1 MGDKFQNKYR
11 IPSARLQNWDY
22 ANEGMYFITVCT
34 KDRMHYF
41 GEIENGKMML
51 SNVGVLADLMWY
63 EIKNHAHGIELGE
76 FVVMPNHIHG
86 ILILNGENDGNNGK
100 NNVNGNNDGYIGAA
114 NGTANVGTT
123 RSNVGI
129 TRSNVG
135 TTHANVGITHA
146 NVGIT
151 HDVETTHA
159 LSLQSQPHQPQPH
172 HDATPTKT
180 IGQQRFQNQGK
191 NSVSSIIGGYKS
203 AVTKHAN
210 RLGLEFEWQPR
221 FYDHIIRDANSFDTI
236 THYIINNPANW
247 ANDKFY
253 ENE

>member
-86 ILILNGENDGNNGK
+86 ILILNGENDCNNGK
-100 NNVNGNNDGYIGAA
+100 NNVNGNNDGFNGAA
-114 NGTANVGTT
+114 NGTANVGT
-123 RSNVGI
+123 
-129 TRSNVG
+129 
-135 TTHANVGITHA
+135 
-146 NVGIT
+146 T

-159 LSLQSQPHQPQPH
+159 LSLQPHQTHQTQPH

-236 THYIINNPANW
+236 THYITNNPANW
-247 ANDKFY
+247 AKDKFY